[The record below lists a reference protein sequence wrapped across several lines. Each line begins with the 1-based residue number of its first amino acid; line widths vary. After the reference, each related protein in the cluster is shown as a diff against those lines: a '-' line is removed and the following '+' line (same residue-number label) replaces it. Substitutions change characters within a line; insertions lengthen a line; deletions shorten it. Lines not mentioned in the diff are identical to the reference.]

1 MMLGNYFSCAKTNIF
16 VLAAMMSFLYGINHS
31 EIFGKWHKILPG
43 IAVAALSCAKD
54 ISYLSKFSAVG
65 LIALAFSF
73 GFISCE
79 GLKENGWVD
88 FVDISQINLY
98 PESLSSASS
107 WFGVVVFGYG
117 VVPVIFNI
125 KYSMK
130 KPELIGLSTK
140 IGLGIAFVG
149 YIFLSNGIRIIFSE
163 TFVFEGDVLQAL
175 PDSNMIS
182 SAVRLLMTFVVCV
195 TAPFIVL
202 PVSYT
207 LIDCISTFVLD
218 SQHCFTVR

>member
-1 MMLGNYFSCAKTNIF
+1 
-16 VLAAMMSFLYGINHS
+16 MSFLDGINQGVIS
-31 EIFGKWHKILPG
+31 GKLNKILPG

-73 GFISCE
+73 GFISFL
-79 GLKENGWVD
+79 GIKENGWVN
-88 FVDISQINLY
+88 FADILQTKY
-98 PESLSSASS
+98 PESLSAASS

-125 KYSMK
+125 KNSMEN
-130 KPELIGLSTK
+130 PELIGLSTK
-140 IGLGIAFVG
+140 IGLAIAFVG
-149 YIFLSNGIRIIFSE
+149 YIFLSTGIRIIYSE
-163 TFVFEGDVLQAL
+163 TFTFEGDVLQAL
-175 PDSNMIS
+175 PDSNIIS

-202 PVSYT
+202 PVSNKF
-207 LIDCISTFVLD
+207 INCITYFW
-218 SQHCFTVR
+218 F

>member
-1 MMLGNYFSCAKTNIF
+1 
-16 VLAAMMSFLYGINHS
+16 MSFLDGINQGVIS
-31 EIFGKWHKILPG
+31 GKLNKILPG

-73 GFISCE
+73 GFISFQ
-79 GLKENGWVD
+79 GIKENGRVN
-88 FVDISQINLY
+88 FADILQTNFY
-98 PESLSSASS
+98 PESLSAPSS

-125 KYSMK
+125 KNSMEN
-130 KPELIGLSTK
+130 PELIGLSTK
-140 IGLGIAFVG
+140 IGLAIAFVG
-149 YIFLSNGIRIIFSE
+149 YIFLSTGIRIIFSE
-163 TFVFEGDVLQAL
+163 TFTFEGDVLQAL
-175 PDSNMIS
+175 PDSNIIS

-202 PVSYT
+202 PVSNKF
-207 LIDCISTFVLD
+207 INCITYFW
-218 SQHCFTVR
+218 F